1 VSDVSVRCAWSVE
14 ALCCLRM
21 PTPSE
26 RHGPIARARREMKRR
41 VLRQFAGVEYVSTA
55 RHEDGSVTITFVTFD
70 DNADVVLESL
80 EDVLDE
86 LAADGI
92 RVMVVPHE

>member
-1 VSDVSVRCAWSVE
+1 MSNPWRTLPVAN
-14 ALCCLRM
+14 
-21 PTPSE
+21 
-26 RHGPIARARREMKRR
+26 
-41 VLRQFAGVEYVSTA
+41 
-55 RHEDGSVTITFVTFD
+55 
-70 DNADVVLESL
+70 DNADDVLESL

>member
-1 VSDVSVRCAWSVE
+1 
-14 ALCCLRM
+14 M
-21 PTPSE
+21 Q
-26 RHGPIARARREMKRR
+26 RR
-41 VLRQFAGVEYVSTA
+41 VLRQFAGVEYVNTA

-70 DNADVVLESL
+70 DNADLVLESL